1 MKLLKWIGIVIA
13 SIALIIVVGGLL
25 LSDKGHVART
35 GFVDASPRQVHAL
48 VNDLSLI
55 KSWSPWLAMDTNA
68 VLTFSGP
75 TSGVGAKYTWV
86 SEKLDN
92 GSYTIAS
99 STPEKVEIDLV
110 FGQMEPALA
119 TFTLTPK
126 GNGTEVTWTLDT
138 DAKGNIFSRWFN
150 VMLDMMVGPDFEKGI
165 ANMTAPSKKI
175 AMGRIVQMEEY
186 TCEGGFGLGIRST
199 IKASEIGT
207 TLARNYAAIM
217 QFMAQ
222 NNIAME
228 GFPMAIYHTWDGA
241 TTDMEAVIPIKA
253 PAKGNETIHPV
264 LLDKGPMIIAHYYGP
279 YEGSAMAHAACDT
292 WLKEHGKTARS
303 APFEEYVTDP
313 GTEKDPMKW
322 LTKVYYSY

>member
-1 MKLLKWIGIVIA
+1 MKILKWIGIVIA
-13 SIALIIVVGGLL
+13 GIALIVVVGGLL

-35 GFVDASPRQVHAL
+35 GFVDASPRQVNAL

-68 VLTFSGP
+68 VLTFTGP
-75 TSGVGAKYTWV
+75 KSGVGASYSWV
-86 SEKLDN
+86 SEKLDK
-92 GSYTIAS
+92 GSYTITK
-99 STPEKVEIDLV
+99 STPEKIDIDLV
-110 FGQMEPALA
+110 FGNMGPALA
-119 TFTLTPK
+119 TFTFVPK

-150 VMLDMMVGPDFEKGI
+150 VMLDMMVAPDFEKGI
-165 ANMTAPSKKI
+165 AKMAEPAKKI
-175 AMGRIVQMEEY
+175 AIGKIVQMEEY
-186 TCEGGFGLGIRST
+186 DCKGGFGLGIRST

-207 TLARNYAAIM
+207 TLAKHYGAIM

-222 NNIAME
+222 NKIAME
-228 GFPMAIYHTWDGA
+228 GFPMAIYHTWDGK

-264 LLDKGPMIIAHYYGP
+264 TLAKGPMIIAHYYGP
-279 YEGSAMAHAACDT
+279 YEGSAMAHAACDA
-292 WLKEHGKTARS
+292 WLKEHGKTASS